1 LFARRAHYD
10 RLRIL
15 GDAARAQRKGRRKKA
30 IALYRQVLEHE
41 PENPDLHRKLAP
53 LLARTRKPAEAWAS
67 YHRAA
72 EGLVRLGFVDR
83 AIGVYRE
90 AAGHLP
96 REEKVWL
103 GLAALEAKRG
113 RRADAVQTL
122 LTGRRRLRSRA
133 DRPRAI
139 RLLSRAR
146 ELAPGCFEAS
156 FDLAG
161 LLASSGQRGRS
172 IALLDDLAA
181 RVRGRELR
189 RVRARQLRISPGPRA
204 AWRWLA
210 ALAGGSAAAARPR
223 ATLRSR

>member
-30 IALYRQVLEHE
+30 IALYRQVLECE

-53 LLARTRKPAEAWAS
+53 LLARTRKPDEAWAS
-67 YHRAA
+67 YRRAV
-72 EGLVRLGFVDR
+72 EGLVRLGFVER

-90 AAGHLP
+90 AAGFLP
-96 REEKVWL
+96 REEGVWL
-103 GLAALEAKRG
+103 GLAGLEAKRG
-113 RRADAVQTL
+113 RRADALQAL
-122 LTGRRRLRSRA
+122 LAGRRQLRSRK

-139 RLLSRAR
+139 RLLARAR
-146 ELAPGCFEAS
+146 ELVPACFEAS

-161 LLASSGQRGRS
+161 LLARSGQRARS
-172 IALLDDLAA
+172 IFLLNELAA
-181 RVRGRELR
+181 SASGRELR

-204 AWRWLA
+204 AWRWLVAFA
-210 ALAGGSAAAARPR
+210 AGSGARPPAR
-223 ATLRSR
+223 LRSR